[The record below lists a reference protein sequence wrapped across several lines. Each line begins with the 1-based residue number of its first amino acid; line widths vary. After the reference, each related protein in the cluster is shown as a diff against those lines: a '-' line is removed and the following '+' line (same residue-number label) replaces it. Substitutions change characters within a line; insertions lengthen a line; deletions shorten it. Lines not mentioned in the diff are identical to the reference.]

1 MRYLLAVTALF
12 ALLLPQDG
20 AFAADRKVIIGFRSA
35 VGKKDVRHKE
45 KVYRHGGR
53 VKRTHSAVNAISATL
68 SEEEIERLKKDPD
81 VAYVESDFVFSS
93 IEPVVGASGEYA
105 ATWGVQH
112 IGADQVAEAG
122 ITGARVRVAV
132 LDTGIDYTHPELR
145 DNYKGG
151 YNFVADNNDPMDDAY
166 SLSHG
171 THVAG
176 IIAARNN
183 GTGVVGVAPAAE
195 LYAVKVLDG
204 GLGGELS
211 DIIAGIEWAIENR
224 MQVVNMSFGNMEFSQ
239 ALKDACDLAYR
250 SGIVLVA
257 SAGNFS
263 PGVVLYPAAF
273 DSVVAVSATYQ
284 DDTLGT
290 FSSYGP
296 QVELAA
302 PGHNIYSTA
311 IGGGYRTNFGTS
323 QAAPH
328 VTGAAALLISTG
340 ITDTNGNRSV
350 ADEVRQRLAAAA
362 RDLGEPGRDIY
373 YGYGL
378 VDVAKAVLYPPSIE
392 TVVTTPR
399 GKRCASV
406 TALDLT
412 NSTYRLDITG
422 ATLQALEVRVGSA
435 DGPLV
440 SFIRFRRGT
449 EGAASFSYTAS
460 GTVRLVL
467 IPHGKPGTSARVT
480 AVPEQL

>member
-12 ALLLPQDG
+12 ALLFPPDG
-20 AFAADRKVIIGFRSA
+20 AFAADRKVIVGFRST
-35 VGKKDVRHKE
+35 VEKRDFRHKE

-68 SEEEIERLKKDPD
+68 PEEEIERLRKDPD
-81 VAYVESDFVFSS
+81 VAYVENDFVLSS
-93 IEPVVGASGEYA
+93 IEPVTVSPEEYA
-105 ATWGVQH
+105 AAWGVQH
-112 IGADQVAEAG
+112 IGADQVTAAG
-122 ITGARVRVAV
+122 ITGAGVRVAV
-132 LDTGIDYTHPELR
+132 LDTGIDYTHPDLK

-183 GTGVVGVAPAAE
+183 GTGVVGVAPSAE
-195 LYAVKVLDG
+195 LYAVKVLNG

-211 DIIAGIEWAIENR
+211 DIIAGIEWAIESR
-224 MQVVNMSFGNMEFSQ
+224 MQVVNMSFGSMEFSQ
-239 ALKDACDLAYR
+239 ALKDVCDLAYR

-284 DDTLGT
+284 DDTIGT

-328 VTGAAALLISTG
+328 VTGAAALVISAG
-340 ITDTNGNRSV
+340 VTDTNGNRSV

-362 RDLGEPGRDIY
+362 RDLGDAGRDIY

-378 VDVAKAVLYPPSIE
+378 VDVAKAALSPPSIE
-392 TVVTTPR
+392 TVVITSR
-399 GKRCASV
+399 GKRCAT
-406 TALDLT
+406 TAFLDLT
-412 NSTYRLDITG
+412 NSTYRVDITG

-435 DGPLV
+435 NGPLV
-440 SFIRFRRGT
+440 NFIRFRRGT
-449 EGAASFSYTAS
+449 EGEASFSYTAS

-467 IPHGKPGTSARVT
+467 IPRGKPGTSARVT

>member
-1 MRYLLAVTALF
+1 
-12 ALLLPQDG
+12 
-20 AFAADRKVIIGFRSA
+20 
-35 VGKKDVRHKE
+35 
-45 KVYRHGGR
+45 
-53 VKRTHSAVNAISATL
+53 
-68 SEEEIERLKKDPD
+68 
-81 VAYVESDFVFSS
+81 
-93 IEPVVGASGEYA
+93 
-105 ATWGVQH
+105 
-112 IGADQVAEAG
+112 
-122 ITGARVRVAV
+122 
-132 LDTGIDYTHPELR
+132 
-145 DNYKGG
+145 
-151 YNFVADNNDPMDDAY
+151 
-166 SLSHG
+166 
-171 THVAG
+171 
-176 IIAARNN
+176 
-183 GTGVVGVAPAAE
+183 
-195 LYAVKVLDG
+195 
-204 GLGGELS
+204 
-211 DIIAGIEWAIENR
+211 
-224 MQVVNMSFGNMEFSQ
+224 
-239 ALKDACDLAYR
+239 
-250 SGIVLVA
+250 
-257 SAGNFS
+257 
-263 PGVVLYPAAF
+263 
-273 DSVVAVSATYQ
+273 VAVSATYQ

-328 VTGAAALLISTG
+328 VTGAAALLISAG

-362 RDLGEPGRDIY
+362 RDLGEMGRDIY

-378 VDVAKAVLYPPSIE
+378 VDVAKAVLSPPNIE

-399 GKRCASV
+399 GKRCASAA
-406 TALDLT
+406 ALDLA

-449 EGAASFSYTAS
+449 EGAVSFSYTAS